1 MKYFCCVQQ
10 IVHGSWIQRSSED
23 IRKGFIFHCLES
35 MCDQN
40 EIFLVLVLAP
50 FFLEE
55 KIFKICI
62 LYKKKF
68 NKSVISAIA

>member
-1 MKYFCCVQQ
+1 
-10 IVHGSWIQRSSED
+10 
-23 IRKGFIFHCLES
+23 
-35 MCDQN
+35 
-40 EIFLVLVLAP
+40 VLVLAP

-68 NKSVISAIA
+68 NKSVISAIAWRPGLVAGRGSKNSEENKLAV

>member
-1 MKYFCCVQQ
+1 
-10 IVHGSWIQRSSED
+10 
-23 IRKGFIFHCLES
+23 

-68 NKSVISAIA
+68 NKSVISAIAWRPGLVAGRGSKNSEENKLAV